1 MSVEANKE
9 LVLAFLEEVMNQRN
23 VAAIP
28 KYFVA
33 GSFLAGSLENMI
45 RGMSMSFPDY
55 HISVEDVVA
64 EGDKVVVRTTLRGI
78 NTGSFFGHPPTGRP
92 ALVGTILIYKLKDG
106 KIVSEARESNMLII
120 YQQLGISPVIETA

>member
-9 LVLAFLEEVMNQRN
+9 LVLAFVEEVMNQRN
-23 VAAIP
+23 VTAIP

-33 GSFLAGSLENMI
+33 GTFLAGSLENLV

-55 HISVEDVVA
+55 HITIEDVIA

-92 ALVGTILIYKLKDG
+92 ALVGNIHIYKFKDG
-106 KIVSEARESNMLII
+106 KIVSEARESNMLIL
-120 YQQLGISPVIETA
+120 YQQLGISPVIEPA